1 MKPQQHWYSNVI
13 SVNSRVPPPKR
24 YHPPHSAQYIP
35 PSRASPSESTIPQAT
50 TAEDV
55 YRRPARWLG
64 RALWRDTRNKSR
76 SLLSCTRRQF
86 WSPDWAHNNAPA
98 DELIGKF
105 LPGAEVDATRRAA
118 PKLGTAVPPHCCLRE
133 VPLIRPGIYQRLHI
147 RTPAHCD
154 INHCPLCASAGKRHA
169 VSRRTK
175 EPRCSDDADQK
186 VAVVRNLTDAFIV
199 RYTQRSIHLR
209 QMASVSFKRKIIL
222 ILISKLFPL
231 APRGKSFAGKL
242 FLYEEDSSLGK

>member
-1 MKPQQHWYSNVI
+1 M
-13 SVNSRVPPPKR
+13 NSRVPPPKR

-118 PKLGTAVPPHCCLRE
+118 PKLGTAVPPHCWLRE
-133 VPLIRPGIYQRLHI
+133 VPLIRPGIYQRLYI

-169 VSRRTK
+169 VSRNKRASLQR
-175 EPRCSDDADQK
+175 RCRSESCSGSQPDGCIYCALHAEIDPLEANGIRFLQEEN
-186 VAVVRNLTDAFIV
+186 NLDFDIKII
-199 RYTQRSIHLR
+199 S
-209 QMASVSFKRKIIL
+209 SCSKRKILCWQIIL
-222 ILISKLFPL
+222 VRRGFLFRKIKGL
-231 APRGKSFAGKL
+231 VDR
-242 FLYEEDSSLGK
+242 